1 MSWLALLLPH
11 WLRGAAELA
20 GAADDRRK
28 LVAIASEDLLRP
40 KMMQSALTQ
49 WLQAV
54 KGSVAVGTAVGL
66 LWVLPCEAKKV
77 SASGKHRAQAVAAQS
92 QWAGSKSVPEL
103 VTARRSSTQS
113 RTAQHKHSGAQ
124 SRASAAV
131 KPKRSEPA
139 RFPAIEMEHLTTH
152 ASYRLKPDRPDGSF
166 SRRQMQVIAQL
177 LRCHHT
183 GKRHT
188 INQRLIEVLYA
199 TARHY
204 QNAKLFIVAGY
215 RAPKIAKQKGNPR
228 SAHKR
233 GVACDFQLAGV
244 SPETVRDYL
253 REAYHNI
260 GVGYYP
266 NAGFVHVDVGRKRP
280 AYWIDYSHPGERA
293 RYGQAGAVPTA
304 GEAVVGVEP
313 PVRPE
318 TIGDSGLEPD
328 SETEAADFASSENA
342 VAVASQHVG
351 TVTMA
356 RRSVDVEPSSSVGAE
371 SAAQPGE
378 RREDKPAD
386 GKGLKPEAVAQ

>member
-1 MSWLALLLPH
+1 
-11 WLRGAAELA
+11 
-20 GAADDRRK
+20 
-28 LVAIASEDLLRP
+28 
-40 KMMQSALTQ
+40 MMQSALSQ

-54 KGSVAVGTAVGL
+54 KKSVAGGAAVGL
-66 LWVLPCEAKKV
+66 LWVLPCDAKTG
-77 SASGKHRAQAVAAQS
+77 SASGIHAARANAVQHQGATLEAIPRAATGQH
-92 QWAGSKSVPEL
+92 
-103 VTARRSSTQS
+103 SSTQ
-113 RTAQHKHSGAQ
+113 TKGAKRDHASSQ
-124 SRASAAV
+124 SRANSSS
-131 KPKRSEPA
+131 KPRKLEPA

-183 GKRHT
+183 GKRHS
-188 INQRLIEVLYA
+188 INQRLIEVLYE

-244 SPETVRDYL
+244 PPETIRDYL

-293 RYGQAGAVPTA
+293 RYGQAGAVQTA
-304 GEAVVGVEP
+304 GESGAGVAAPGRPDTVGVP
-313 PVRPE
+313 
-318 TIGDSGLEPD
+318 GLEPD
-328 SETEAADFASSENA
+328 SETEAADSVPSEIA
-342 VAVASQHVG
+342 VAVASQQVG

-356 RRSVDVEPSSSVGAE
+356 RRSVDAEPSSSVGAE
-371 SAAQPGE
+371 AGAQPGD
-378 RREDKPAD
+378 RREDKPVE
-386 GKGLKPEAVAQ
+386 GKGLKPETVAQ

>member
-1 MSWLALLLPH
+1 MN
-11 WLRGAAELA
+11 
-20 GAADDRRK
+20 
-28 LVAIASEDLLRP
+28 P
-40 KMMQSALTQ
+40 K
-49 WLQAV
+49 
-54 KGSVAVGTAVGL
+54 
-66 LWVLPCEAKKV
+66 
-77 SASGKHRAQAVAAQS
+77 
-92 QWAGSKSVPEL
+92 
-103 VTARRSSTQS
+103 
-113 RTAQHKHSGAQ
+113 
-124 SRASAAV
+124 
-131 KPKRSEPA
+131 KREPA

-166 SRRQMQVIAQL
+166 SRRQMQVMAQL

-244 SPETVRDYL
+244 PPETVRDYL

-293 RYGQAGAVPTA
+293 RYGQAGAMPTA
-304 GEAVVGVEP
+304 GEAVAGVES
-313 PVRPE
+313 PVRPA
-318 TIGDSGLEPD
+318 TDGDSGLEPD
-328 SETEAADFASSENA
+328 SETEAADFAPSENA

>member
-1 MSWLALLLPH
+1 
-11 WLRGAAELA
+11 
-20 GAADDRRK
+20 
-28 LVAIASEDLLRP
+28 
-40 KMMQSALTQ
+40 MMQSALSR

-66 LWVLPCEAKKV
+66 LWVLPCGANKV
-77 SASGKHRAQAVAAQS
+77 SASVKQRAQAVTAQS
-92 QWAGSKSVPEL
+92 QGAASKSAPDL
-103 VTARRSSTQS
+103 VAERHSSTQRRS
-113 RTAQHKHSGAQ
+113 AQHQHSGAQ
-124 SRASAAV
+124 SRASASV
-131 KPKRSEPA
+131 KSKKREPA

-166 SRRQMQVIAQL
+166 SRRQMQVLAQL

-188 INQRLIEVLYA
+188 INQRLIEVLYE

-244 SPETVRDYL
+244 PPETIRDYL

-293 RYGQAGAVPTA
+293 RYGQAGAVPTM
-304 GEAVVGVEP
+304 GEAVAGIEQ
-313 PVRPE
+313 PVRPA
-318 TIGDSGLEPD
+318 TVGDLALEPD
-328 SETEAADFASSENA
+328 SETEAADSLPSENA

-356 RRSVDVEPSSSVGAE
+356 RRSVDVEPSSSVG
-371 SAAQPGE
+371 SDTAAQPGV

>member
-1 MSWLALLLPH
+1 MSWAALLQLD
-11 WLRGAAELA
+11 WLRGVADLA

-40 KMMQSALTQ
+40 KMMQSALSQ

-54 KGSVAVGTAVGL
+54 KRSVAVGAAVGL
-66 LWVLPCEAKKV
+66 LWVLPCEAKQV
-77 SASGKHRAQAVAAQS
+77 SGSGKHRAQAVAAQS
-92 QWAGSKSVPEL
+92 QRAASTSVPEL
-103 VTARRSSTQS
+103 ISVRRSSTQNK
-113 RTAQHKHSGAQ
+113 TAQHQHPGAQ
-124 SRASAAV
+124 SRASAPV
-131 KPKRSEPA
+131 KPKKREPA

-244 SPETVRDYL
+244 PPETVRDYL

-313 PVRPE
+313 PVRPA
-318 TIGDSGLEPD
+318 TVGDSGLEPD
-328 SETEAADFASSENA
+328 SETEAADFAPSENA

-371 SAAQPGE
+371 PAAQPGD
-378 RREDKPAD
+378 RREEKPAD
-386 GKGLKPEAVAQ
+386 GQGLKPEAVAQ

>member
-1 MSWLALLLPH
+1 
-11 WLRGAAELA
+11 
-20 GAADDRRK
+20 
-28 LVAIASEDLLRP
+28 
-40 KMMQSALTQ
+40 MMQSALTQ

-77 SASGKHRAQAVAAQS
+77 SASGKHRAQAVAPQTQGA
-92 QWAGSKSVPEL
+92 ASKPVSEL
-103 VTARRSSTQS
+103 VAGRRSATQI

-124 SRASAAV
+124 SRTSASV

-152 ASYRLKPDRPDGSF
+152 ASYRLRPDRPDGSF

-244 SPETVRDYL
+244 PPETVRDYL

-293 RYGQAGAVPTA
+293 RYGQAGVVPTA
-304 GEAVVGVEP
+304 GEAVAGVES

-318 TIGDSGLEPD
+318 TVGDLDLEPD
-328 SETEAADFASSENA
+328 SETEAADSVPSENA

-356 RRSVDVEPSSSVGAE
+356 RRSVDVEPSLSVGAE
-371 SAAQPGE
+371 TAAQPGD

-386 GKGLKPEAVAQ
+386 GKGLKSEAVAQ